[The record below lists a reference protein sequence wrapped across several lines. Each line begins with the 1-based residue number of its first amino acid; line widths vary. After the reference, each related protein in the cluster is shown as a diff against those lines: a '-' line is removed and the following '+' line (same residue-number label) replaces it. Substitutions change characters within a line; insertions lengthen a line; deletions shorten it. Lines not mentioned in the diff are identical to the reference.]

1 MVKMTQTFTLDATII
16 VAVIGLFG
24 TIYTTKMSTLTK
36 MNEQLMELVE
46 QSHEEIRELKL
57 QHAAETER
65 LENKISILTNE
76 NIELKNQVAE
86 LKFVLKNDEIKNNSK

>member
-1 MVKMTQTFTLDATII
+1 MIQSFTVDATIV
-16 VAVIGLFG
+16 VAALGLFG

-46 QSHEEIRELKL
+46 QSHEEIRQLKL
-57 QHAAETER
+57 QHAAESER

-76 NIELKNQVAE
+76 NIELKNQISE
-86 LKFVLKNDEIKNNSK
+86 LKCVLRNNELDNLRQ

>member
-1 MVKMTQTFTLDATII
+1 MIQTFSLDATII

-65 LENKISILTNE
+65 LENKISILTEE
-76 NIELKNQVAE
+76 NIELKNQITE
-86 LKFVLKNDEIKNNSK
+86 LKFVLKKDELQRTVK

>member
-1 MVKMTQTFTLDATII
+1 MIQSFTVDATII
-16 VAVIGLFG
+16 VAALGLFG

-46 QSHEEIRELKL
+46 QSHEEIRQLKL
-57 QHAAETER
+57 QHAAESER

-76 NIELKNQVAE
+76 NIELKNQISE
-86 LKFVLKNDEIKNNSK
+86 LKCVLRNNELDNLRQ

>member
-1 MVKMTQTFTLDATII
+1 MIQAFTLDATII
-16 VAVIGLFG
+16 VALIGLFG
-24 TIYTTKMSTLTK
+24 TIYTTKMNTLTK

-65 LENKISILTNE
+65 LENKISILTEE
-76 NIELKNQVAE
+76 NIELKNQISE
-86 LKFVLKNDEIKNNSK
+86 LKFVLKKDELKSTAK

>member
-1 MVKMTQTFTLDATII
+1 MMQNFTVDATII
-16 VAVIGLFG
+16 VAALGLFG

-46 QSHEEIRELKL
+46 QSHEEIRQLKI
-57 QHAAETER
+57 QHAAESER

-76 NIELKNQVAE
+76 NIELKNQISE
-86 LKFVLKNDEIKNNSK
+86 LKFVLRKDEIAQLSK